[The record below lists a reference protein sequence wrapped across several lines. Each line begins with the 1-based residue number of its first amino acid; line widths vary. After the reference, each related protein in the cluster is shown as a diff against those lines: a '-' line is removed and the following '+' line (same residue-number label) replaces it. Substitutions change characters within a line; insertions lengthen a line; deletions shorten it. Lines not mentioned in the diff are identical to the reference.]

1 MAEPEAA
8 PAPPKGEAAPAP
20 ANNKTAEPAAEA
32 RKPEGAPAAAGFGGR
47 ILPYVLVWL
56 AVAYGR
62 DMLAG
67 PQQVDKA
74 SENAPSAARAPPVH
88 RDAVDEEFAEF
99 ADVPAAPVATK
110 PFEAAST
117 PAAPA
122 EAKPV
127 EAVPAVPRSA
137 ATNVLVRLCTS

>member
-20 ANNKTAEPAAEA
+20 AKAAEPAAEAAAEA
-32 RKPEGAPAAAGFGGR
+32 RKPERAPAPAAPGFGGR
-47 ILPYVLVWL
+47 ILPYVLVWI
-56 AVAYGR
+56 AMTYGR

-67 PQQVDKA
+67 PQQVEKA
-74 SENAPSAARAPPVH
+74 SENAPSAARAPPIHH
-88 RDAVDEEFAEF
+88 RDAADEEFAEF
-99 ADVPAAPVATK
+99 ASA
-110 PFEAAST
+110 E
-117 PAAPA
+117 AAPA
-122 EAKPV
+122 EAKPVAAAEPV

>member
-8 PAPPKGEAAPAP
+8 PAPPKAAEAAEAAP
-20 ANNKTAEPAAEA
+20 KAAEA
-32 RKPEGAPAAAGFGGR
+32 AAKPERAPAGPGFGGR
-47 ILPYVLVWL
+47 ILPYVLVWI
-56 AVAYGR
+56 AMTYGR

-67 PQQVDKA
+67 PQQVEKA

-88 RDAVDEEFAEF
+88 HRDAADEEFAEF
-99 ADVPAAPVATK
+99 ASAEAAPVAAK
-110 PFEAAST
+110 PVE
-117 PAAPA
+117 AAPA

>member
-8 PAPPKGEAAPAP
+8 PAPPKAAEAAEAAP
-20 ANNKTAEPAAEA
+20 KAAEA
-32 RKPEGAPAAAGFGGR
+32 AAKPERAPAGPGFGGR
-47 ILPYVLVWL
+47 ILPYVLVWI
-56 AVAYGR
+56 AMTYGR

-67 PQQVDKA
+67 PQQVEKA

-88 RDAVDEEFAEF
+88 HRDAVDEEFAEF
-99 ADVPAAPVATK
+99 ASAEAAPVA
-110 PFEAAST
+110 
-117 PAAPA
+117 
-122 EAKPV
+122 EAKPVAAAEPV

>member
-20 ANNKTAEPAAEA
+20 AKAAAEPATEAAAEA
-32 RKPEGAPAAAGFGGR
+32 RKPETAPAAPGFGGR

-67 PQQVDKA
+67 PQQVEKA
-74 SENAPSAARAPPVH
+74 PEAPSAARAPPLHH

-99 ADVPAAPVATK
+99 ASA
-110 PFEAAST
+110 E
-117 PAAPA
+117 AAPA
-122 EAKPV
+122 EAKPVAAAEPV

>member
-1 MAEPEAA
+1 MAEAEAA
-8 PAPPKGEAAPAP
+8 PPKEAAP
-20 ANNKTAEPAAEA
+20 EPPKAAEA
-32 RKPEGAPAAAGFGGR
+32 AAKPERAPAAPGFGGR

-67 PQQVDKA
+67 PQQVEKA
-74 SENAPSAARAPPVH
+74 PDAPSAARAPPVHH

-99 ADVPAAPVATK
+99 ASAEAAPVAAK
-110 PFEAAST
+110 PVE
-117 PAAPA
+117 AAPA

>member
-1 MAEPEAA
+1 MAEAEAA

-20 ANNKTAEPAAEA
+20 PKAAEPAAEA
-32 RKPEGAPAAAGFGGR
+32 RKPEAPAGPGFGGR
-47 ILPYVLVWL
+47 ILPYVLVWI
-56 AVAYGR
+56 AMTYGR

-67 PQQVDKA
+67 PQQVEKA
-74 SENAPSAARAPPVH
+74 PENAPSAARAPPVH
-88 RDAVDEEFAEF
+88 HRDAADEEFAEF
-99 ADVPAAPVATK
+99 ASAEAAPAEAK
-110 PFEAAST
+110 PVEAASA

-127 EAVPAVPRSA
+127 EVVPAVPRSA

>member
-1 MAEPEAA
+1 MCLLAAMAEAEAA
-8 PAPPKGEAAPAP
+8 PAPPKAAEAAPKA
-20 ANNKTAEPAAEA
+20 AEPAAEA
-32 RKPEGAPAAAGFGGR
+32 RKPETAPAPAAAGFGGR

-67 PQQVDKA
+67 PQQVEKA

-88 RDAVDEEFAEF
+88 HRDAVDEEFAEF
-99 ADVPAAPVATK
+99 ASA
-110 PFEAAST
+110 E
-117 PAAPA
+117 AAPA
-122 EAKPV
+122 EAKPVAAAQPV
-127 EAVPAVPRSA
+127 EAVPAVPRSV

>member
-1 MAEPEAA
+1 MGLPLTLTLPKSISGKDLTALITAKLQRYQKDENG
-8 PAPPKGEAAPAP
+8 PPPSE
-20 ANNKTAEPAAEA
+20 TAAEA
-32 RKPEGAPAAAGFGGR
+32 RKPETAPAGPGFGGR

-67 PQQVDKA
+67 PQQVEKA

-88 RDAVDEEFAEF
+88 HRDAVDEEFAEF
-99 ADVPAAPVATK
+99 ASA
-110 PFEAAST
+110 E
-117 PAAPA
+117 AAPA

>member
-1 MAEPEAA
+1 MAEA
-8 PAPPKGEAAPAP
+8 EAAPAP
-20 ANNKTAEPAAEA
+20 ANKAAEPAAEPAVEA
-32 RKPEGAPAAAGFGGR
+32 RKPERAPAPAAPGFGGR

-67 PQQVDKA
+67 PQQVEKA

-88 RDAVDEEFAEF
+88 HRDAVDEEFAEF
-99 ADVPAAPVATK
+99 ASA
-110 PFEAAST
+110 E
-117 PAAPA
+117 AAPA
-122 EAKPV
+122 EAKPVAAAEPV

>member
-8 PAPPKGEAAPAP
+8 PAPPKAAEAAPKAAEP
-20 ANNKTAEPAAEA
+20 AAEPAAEA

-67 PQQVDKA
+67 PQQVEKA

-88 RDAVDEEFAEF
+88 HRDAVDEEFAEF
-99 ADVPAAPVATK
+99 ASADAAPVAAK
-110 PFEAAST
+110 PVE
-117 PAAPA
+117 AAPA

>member
-20 ANNKTAEPAAEA
+20 AKAAAEPAAEA
-32 RKPEGAPAAAGFGGR
+32 RQPETAPAAPGFGGR

-67 PQQVDKA
+67 PQQVEKA
-74 SENAPSAARAPPVH
+74 PEAPSAARAPPVH
-88 RDAVDEEFAEF
+88 HRDAADEEFAEF
-99 ADVPAAPVATK
+99 ATA
-110 PFEAAST
+110 E
-117 PAAPA
+117 AAPA
-122 EAKPV
+122 EAKPVAAAEPV

>member
-8 PAPPKGEAAPAP
+8 PAPPKAAEAAPKAAEP
-20 ANNKTAEPAAEA
+20 AAEPAAEA

-67 PQQVDKA
+67 PQQVEKA
-74 SENAPSAARAPPVH
+74 PEAPSAARAPPLHH

-99 ADVPAAPVATK
+99 ASA
-110 PFEAAST
+110 E
-117 PAAPA
+117 AAPA
-122 EAKPV
+122 EAKPVAAAQPV

>member
-8 PAPPKGEAAPAP
+8 PAPAKGA
-20 ANNKTAEPAAEA
+20 AEPAAPTEK
-32 RKPEGAPAAAGFGGR
+32 KPERAPAAPGFGGR

-67 PQQVDKA
+67 PQQVEKA
-74 SENAPSAARAPPVH
+74 PEAPSAARAPPVH
-88 RDAVDEEFAEF
+88 HRDAADEEFAEF
-99 ADVPAAPVATK
+99 ASA
-110 PFEAAST
+110 E
-117 PAAPA
+117 AAPA
-122 EAKPV
+122 EAKPVAAAEPV

>member
-1 MAEPEAA
+1 MADL
-8 PAPPKGEAAPAP
+8 EAAPAP
-20 ANNKTAEPAAEA
+20 ANKAAEPAAEPAAEA

-67 PQQVDKA
+67 PQQVEKA
-74 SENAPSAARAPPVH
+74 PDAPSAARAPPVHH

-99 ADVPAAPVATK
+99 ASAEAAPVAAK
-110 PFEAAST
+110 PVE
-117 PAAPA
+117 AAPA

>member
-1 MAEPEAA
+1 VPLSVKMAEAEAV
-8 PAPPKGEAAPAP
+8 PPKGEAPP
-20 ANNKTAEPAAEA
+20 EPPKAAEA
-32 RKPEGAPAAAGFGGR
+32 AAKPETAPAAPGFGGR

-67 PQQVDKA
+67 PQQVEKA
-74 SENAPSAARAPPVH
+74 PDAPSAARAPPVHH

-99 ADVPAAPVATK
+99 ASAEAAPVAAK
-110 PFEAAST
+110 PVE
-117 PAAPA
+117 AAPA

-127 EAVPAVPRSA
+127 EAVPAVTGSA
-137 ATNVLVRLCTS
+137 ASATAVLVRLCTS

>member
-8 PAPPKGEAAPAP
+8 PAPSKGEAAPAAP
-20 ANNKTAEPAAEA
+20 KAAEA
-32 RKPEGAPAAAGFGGR
+32 AAKPERAPAGPGFGGR
-47 ILPYVLVWL
+47 ILPYVLVWI
-56 AVAYGR
+56 AMTYGR

-67 PQQVDKA
+67 PQQVEKA

-88 RDAVDEEFAEF
+88 HRDAVDEEFAEF
-99 ADVPAAPVATK
+99 ASAEAAPVAAK
-110 PFEAAST
+110 PVE
-117 PAAPA
+117 AAPA

-127 EAVPAVPRSA
+127 KAVPAVPRSA

>member
-20 ANNKTAEPAAEA
+20 AAKAAEPAAEA
-32 RKPEGAPAAAGFGGR
+32 RKPEAPAGPGFGGR
-47 ILPYVLVWL
+47 ILPYVLVWI
-56 AVAYGR
+56 AVTYGR

-67 PQQVDKA
+67 PQQVEKA
-74 SENAPSAARAPPVH
+74 PDAPSAARAPPLHH
-88 RDAVDEEFAEF
+88 RDAADEEFAEF
-99 ADVPAAPVATK
+99 ASAEAAPVAAK
-110 PFEAAST
+110 PVE
-117 PAAPA
+117 AAPA

>member
-1 MAEPEAA
+1 MLAAMAEAEAA
-8 PAPPKGEAAPAP
+8 PAPPKGAAEPAKGAAETAAPA
-20 ANNKTAEPAAEA
+20 
-32 RKPEGAPAAAGFGGR
+32 KPERAQAAPGFGGR

-67 PQQVDKA
+67 PQQVEKA

-88 RDAVDEEFAEF
+88 HRDAVDEEFAEF
-99 ADVPAAPVATK
+99 ASAEAAPVAAK
-110 PFEAAST
+110 PVE
-117 PAAPA
+117 AAPA

>member
-8 PAPPKGEAAPAP
+8 PAPPKGA
-20 ANNKTAEPAAEA
+20 AEPAAPTEK
-32 RKPEGAPAAAGFGGR
+32 KPEGAPAAAGFGGR

-67 PQQVDKA
+67 PQQVEKA

-88 RDAVDEEFAEF
+88 HRDAVDEEFAEF
-99 ADVPAAPVATK
+99 ASAEAAPVVAK
-110 PFEAAST
+110 PVK
-117 PAAPA
+117 AAPA

>member
-8 PAPPKGEAAPAP
+8 PAPPKAAEAAPKAAEP
-20 ANNKTAEPAAEA
+20 AAEPAAEA

-67 PQQVDKA
+67 PQQVEKA
-74 SENAPSAARAPPVH
+74 PDAPSAARAPPIHH
-88 RDAVDEEFAEF
+88 RDAADEEFAEF
-99 ADVPAAPVATK
+99 ASA
-110 PFEAAST
+110 E
-117 PAAPA
+117 AAPA
-122 EAKPV
+122 EAKPVAAAEPV

>member
-1 MAEPEAA
+1 MAEPEGA

-20 ANNKTAEPAAEA
+20 AKAAAEPATEAAAEA
-32 RKPEGAPAAAGFGGR
+32 RKPETAPAAPGFGGR

-62 DMLAG
+62 DMLAR
-67 PQQVDKA
+67 PQQVEKA
-74 SENAPSAARAPPVH
+74 PEAPSAARAPPIHH
-88 RDAVDEEFAEF
+88 RDAADEEFAEF
-99 ADVPAAPVATK
+99 ASA
-110 PFEAAST
+110 E
-117 PAAPA
+117 AAPA
-122 EAKPV
+122 EAKPVAAAEPV

>member
-8 PAPPKGEAAPAP
+8 PAPPKAAEAAPKAAEP
-20 ANNKTAEPAAEA
+20 AAEPAAEA

-67 PQQVDKA
+67 PQQVEKA
-74 SENAPSAARAPPVH
+74 PDAPSAARAPPVH
-88 RDAVDEEFAEF
+88 HRDAADEEFAEF
-99 ADVPAAPVATK
+99 ASA
-110 PFEAAST
+110 E
-117 PAAPA
+117 AAPA
-122 EAKPV
+122 EAKPVAAAEPV

>member
-8 PAPPKGEAAPAP
+8 PAPPKAAEAAPKAAEP
-20 ANNKTAEPAAEA
+20 AAEPAAEA

-67 PQQVDKA
+67 PQQVEKA

-88 RDAVDEEFAEF
+88 HRDAVDEEFAEF
-99 ADVPAAPVATK
+99 ASAEAAPVAAK
-110 PFEAAST
+110 PVE
-117 PAAPA
+117 AAPA

>member
-1 MAEPEAA
+1 MAESDAA

-20 ANNKTAEPAAEA
+20 ANKTAEPAAEA
-32 RKPEGAPAAAGFGGR
+32 RKPETAPAPAAAGFGGR

-67 PQQVDKA
+67 PQQVEKA

-88 RDAVDEEFAEF
+88 HRDAVDEEFAEF
-99 ADVPAAPVATK
+99 ASAEAAPVAAK
-110 PFEAAST
+110 PVE
-117 PAAPA
+117 AAPA

>member
-1 MAEPEAA
+1 M
-8 PAPPKGEAAPAP
+8 
-20 ANNKTAEPAAEA
+20 
-32 RKPEGAPAAAGFGGR
+32 
-47 ILPYVLVWL
+47 PYVLVWI
-56 AVAYGR
+56 AVTYGR

-67 PQQVDKA
+67 PQQVEKA
-74 SENAPSAARAPPVH
+74 PENAPSAARAPLHH
-88 RDAVDEEFAEF
+88 RDAADEEFAEF

-127 EAVPAVPRSA
+127 EAVPAVTGSA
-137 ATNVLVRLCTS
+137 ASATAVLVRLCTS

>member
-1 MAEPEAA
+1 MAEAEAA
-8 PAPPKGEAAPAP
+8 PAPPKGEAAAAPPRAQEAAAKPERAP
-20 ANNKTAEPAAEA
+20 AGP
-32 RKPEGAPAAAGFGGR
+32 GFGGR
-47 ILPYVLVWL
+47 ILPYVLVWI
-56 AVAYGR
+56 AVTYGR

-67 PQQVDKA
+67 PQQVEKA

-88 RDAVDEEFAEF
+88 HRDAVDEEFAEF
-99 ADVPAAPVATK
+99 ASAEAAPVAAK
-110 PFEAAST
+110 PVE
-117 PAAPA
+117 AAPA

>member
-8 PAPPKGEAAPAP
+8 PAPPKAAEAAPKA
-20 ANNKTAEPAAEA
+20 AEPAAEA
-32 RKPEGAPAAAGFGGR
+32 RKPETAPAAPGFGGR

-67 PQQVDKA
+67 PQQVEKA
-74 SENAPSAARAPPVH
+74 PDAPSAARAPPVHH

-99 ADVPAAPVATK
+99 ASA
-110 PFEAAST
+110 E
-117 PAAPA
+117 AAPA
-122 EAKPV
+122 EAKPVAAAEPV

>member
-1 MAEPEAA
+1 MAEAEAV
-8 PAPPKGEAAPAP
+8 PPKGEAPP
-20 ANNKTAEPAAEA
+20 EPPKAAEA
-32 RKPEGAPAAAGFGGR
+32 AAKPETAPAAPGFGGR

-67 PQQVDKA
+67 PQQVEKA

-88 RDAVDEEFAEF
+88 HRDAVDEEFAEF
-99 ADVPAAPVATK
+99 ASAEAAPVAAK
-110 PFEAAST
+110 PVE
-117 PAAPA
+117 AAPA

-127 EAVPAVPRSA
+127 EEVPAVPRSA

>member
-8 PAPPKGEAAPAP
+8 PAPAAKAAEAAPKA
-20 ANNKTAEPAAEA
+20 AETAAEA
-32 RKPEGAPAAAGFGGR
+32 RKPERAPAPAAPGFGGR

-67 PQQVDKA
+67 PQQVEKA

-88 RDAVDEEFAEF
+88 HRDAVDEEFAEF
-99 ADVPAAPVATK
+99 ASAEAAPVAAK
-110 PFEAAST
+110 PVE
-117 PAAPA
+117 AAPA